1 MEDLNQIQKSKGIL
15 QKENISTIFHYLLI
29 FIVIFIIYL
38 GKLD

>member
-15 QKENISTIFHYLLI
+15 QKENISALLHYLLI

>member
-15 QKENISTIFHYLLI
+15 QKENISAFLHYLFI